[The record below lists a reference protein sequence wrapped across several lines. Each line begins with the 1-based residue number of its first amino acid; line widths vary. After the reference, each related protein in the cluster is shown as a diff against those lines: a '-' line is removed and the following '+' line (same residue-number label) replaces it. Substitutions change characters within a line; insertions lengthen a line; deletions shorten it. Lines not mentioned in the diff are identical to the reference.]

1 MPLSPPIVP
10 FQKTLYFT
18 VYLHFAH
25 AALARGWE
33 WQSES
38 FNPLHAVPWAM
49 SVGAIRVME
58 VTPTLT
64 LNQALLFN
72 SHTRMRM
79 RMRMRMHM
87 RIHICICICI
97 CIQVLNQGA
106 NSQTCDMCCSSLS
119 WQTELKS
126 TRLSYKMCGSKCG
139 TEHAMK
145 VNGW

>member
-1 MPLSPPIVP
+1 MCACVPLSPPIVP
-10 FQKTLYFT
+10 FQKTLYLT

-25 AALARGWE
+25 AVLARGWE

-72 SHTRMRM
+72 SHT